1 MTGDPPRQS
10 APDPAPDVAWCHD
23 AVQDVSRT
31 FALTVESLE
40 EPMSTHICLGYLL
53 CRIPDTIEDAGHIPP
68 ENGAELLREYA
79 RAIDPERD
87 GSVAAFREAVEPW
100 LPPEGE
106 RSDDW
111 RVVGSVSRVYA
122 TFETLPR
129 EVRTAIRPPVIELV
143 EGMAMFVEEHAET
156 DGLRIDTRAE
166 LEEYCHYAA
175 GTVGTLITNLL
186 TREGL
191 PEDRKR
197 VLYETAESFGL
208 LLQLVNIAKD
218 VHDDYTE
225 EHNVYLPASWL
236 TDEGVPQDAVVEEN
250 HREAVAAVVDRTAA
264 HARSFLDEAERYLQ
278 AMPLRHGNTLAA
290 WGVPFLLA
298 VGTLR
303 ELTDSPTNAL
313 TERDLKVSREEVFA
327 VVEAMHG
334 ADREAISEFRSIIAR
349 EPFHLAAPKPQS
361 D

>member
-1 MTGDPPRQS
+1 MIGDSPRQPG
-10 APDPAPDVAWCHD
+10 PDREPDVAWCHD

-31 FALTVESLE
+31 FALTIQSLE
-40 EPMSTHICLGYLL
+40 EPMATQICLGYLL

-68 ENGAELLREYA
+68 EDGAALLRSYA
-79 RAIDPERD
+79 RAIDPDEET
-87 GSVAAFREAVEPW
+87 GIETFRADVEPW
-100 LPPEGE
+100 LPPAKE

-111 RVVGSVSRVYA
+111 RVVAATPRVYS
-122 TFETLPR
+122 TFETLPAD
-129 EVRTAIRPPVIELV
+129 VRAAITPPVIELV
-143 EGMAMFVEEHAET
+143 EGMAMFVDDHAET

-166 LEEYCHYAA
+166 LEEYCYYAA

-186 TREGL
+186 TRKGITS
-191 PEDRKR
+191 DRR
-197 VLYETAESFGL
+197 RALYETAESFGL

-236 TDEGVPQDAVVEEN
+236 TDEGVPQDAIVEER
-250 HREAVAAVVDRTAA
+250 HRDSAAAVVSRTAA
-264 HARSFLDEAERYLQ
+264 HAQTFLDEAEQYLH

-303 ELTDSPTNAL
+303 ELTESPADAL
-313 TERDLKVSREEVFA
+313 TERDLKISRQEVFA
-327 VVEAMHG
+327 VVDAMHG
-334 ADREAISEFRSIIAR
+334 ADRDALSEFRSIIAR
-349 EPFHLAAPKPQS
+349 EPFHLAAPRPRS

>member
-1 MTGDPPRQS
+1 MSGDTPRPSVPS
-10 APDPAPDVAWCHD
+10 AEADVAWCHE

-40 EPMSTHICLGYLL
+40 EPMATQICLGYLL
-53 CRIPDTIEDAGHIPP
+53 CRIPDTIEDAGRIPP
-68 ENGAELLREYA
+68 QEAASLLRTYA
-79 RAIDPERD
+79 RAIDPDDEAGVR
-87 GSVAAFREAVEPW
+87 AFRRAVDPW
-100 LPPEGE
+100 LPPAGE
-106 RSDDW
+106 RSSDW
-111 RVVGSVSRVYA
+111 RVVAATPRVYA
-122 TFETLPR
+122 TFEALPSD
-129 EVRTAIRPPVIELV
+129 VRAAIVPPVIELV
-143 EGMAMFVEEHAET
+143 EGMAMFVDEHAET
-156 DGLRIDTRAE
+156 EGLRIDTPAE

-186 TREGL
+186 TREDVA
-191 PEDRKR
+191 PERR
-197 VLYETAESFGL
+197 RTLYESAESFGL

-218 VHDDYTE
+218 VHDDFTE

-236 TDEGVPQDAVVEEN
+236 TDAGVPQE
-250 HREAVAAVVDRTAA
+250 AVVDRRHREAAATVVSRTAD

-303 ELTDSPTNAL
+303 ELTDSPADAL
-313 TERDLKVSREEVFA
+313 SERDLKVSRQEVYA
-327 VVEAMHG
+327 VVEAMSD
-334 ADREAISEFRSIIAR
+334 ADRDAISEFRSIIAD
-349 EPFHLAAPKPQS
+349 EPFHTAAPRPRS

>member
-1 MTGDPPRQS
+1 MTGDTPGPPG
-10 APDPAPDVAWCHD
+10 PDPEADVAWCHQ

-31 FALTVESLE
+31 FALTIEVLE
-40 EPMSTHICLGYLL
+40 EPMATQICLGYLL
-53 CRIPDTIEDAGHIPP
+53 CRIPDTIEDASHVPP
-68 ENGAELLREYA
+68 EAGAELLRSYA
-79 RAIDPERD
+79 QAIDPETEHDIETFRTD
-87 GSVAAFREAVEPW
+87 VAPW
-100 LPPEGE
+100 IPPEGE

-111 RVVGSVSRVYA
+111 RVVAATPRVYA
-122 TFETLPR
+122 TFKILPDD
-129 EVRTAIRPPVIELV
+129 VRAAITPPVVELV
-143 EGMAMFVEEHAET
+143 DGMAMFVDKHAET
-156 DGLRIDTRAE
+156 DGIRIDTRAE
-166 LEEYCHYAA
+166 LEEYCYYAA

-186 TREGL
+186 TRDGL
-191 PEDRKR
+191 TPDRR
-197 VLYETAESFGL
+197 NTLYETAESFGL

-218 VHDDYTE
+218 VYDDYTE

-236 TDEGVPQDAVVEEN
+236 ADEGVPQDAVVDE
-250 HREAVAAVVDRTAA
+250 RYRDSAASVVSRTAT
-264 HARSFLDEAERYLQ
+264 HARSFLDEAEQYLH

-303 ELTDSPTNAL
+303 ELTDDPADAL
-313 TERDLKVSREEVFA
+313 TERGPKVPRQEVYA
-327 VVEAMHG
+327 VVSAMDS

>member
-1 MTGDPPRQS
+1 MTGDTPHPPS
-10 APDPAPDVAWCHD
+10 TKPDADVSWCHE

-40 EPMSTHICLGYLL
+40 EPMATQICLGYLL

-68 ENGAELLREYA
+68 EAGAKLLRSYA
-79 RAIDPERD
+79 RAIDPDDER
-87 GSVAAFREAVEPW
+87 GIEAFRADVEPW
-100 LPPEGE
+100 LPPKAD

-111 RVVGSVSRVYA
+111 RVVAAAPRVCTA
-122 TFETLPR
+122 FGTLPAD
-129 EVRTAIRPPVIELV
+129 VRAAITPPVIELV
-143 EGMAMFVEEHAET
+143 EGMAAFVEDHAGT

-175 GTVGTLITNLL
+175 GTVGILITNLL
-186 TREGL
+186 TREEL
-191 PEDRKR
+191 AADRR
-197 VLYETAESFGL
+197 RTLYETAESFGL

-218 VHDDYTE
+218 VYDDYTD

-236 TDEGVPQDAVVEEN
+236 TEEGVPQ
-250 HREAVAAVVDRTAA
+250 EAVIDERYRDSAAAVVSRTVA
-264 HARSFLDEAERYLQ
+264 HARTFVDEAERYLH

-303 ELTDSPTNAL
+303 ELADNPTDAL
-313 TERDLKVSREEVFA
+313 TERDLKVSRQEVYA
-327 VVEAMHG
+327 VVSAMAT
-334 ADREAISEFRSIIAR
+334 ADREALSEFRSIIAN
-349 EPFHLAAPKPQS
+349 EPFHTAPRPKS